1 MPLLQPASLIFPLAN
16 AGVPLFTSNLLWQVI
31 LLIPI
36 ILIEL
41 LIHKNILK
49 ISLRQSLLISSITN
63 FYSTLVGLIIVII
76 FGFLLG
82 VIDSSNP
89 PLDDRFN
96 RFIIFR
102 LLGFLIMGVISIGTE
117 YAFGLRF
124 MQGRVEKSI
133 VKKSFL
139 MANISSYLLLTSVM
153 VLSFTMS
160 FLEAQNSI
168 KMIQKNLAEF
178 DRVCPVI
185 IASDGCDQV
194 FSKRVE
200 VYQKLAQIHRKHHSV
215 IQQMDTLKTLSQ
227 LNEATAKTCSKN
239 SPRIVCSK
247 VTGKR

>member
-1 MPLLQPASLIFPLAN
+1 MTLLQPAPLILPLAN

-41 LIHKNILK
+41 LIHKKILK

-63 FYSTLVGLIIVII
+63 FYSTLVGFIIVII
-76 FGFLLG
+76 FGFLFG

-124 MQGRVEKSI
+124 VKGRVEKSI

-139 MANISSYLLLTSVM
+139 MANISSYLLLTAVM
-153 VLSFTMS
+153 VLSFTMN

-178 DRVCPVI
+178 DRICPVI
-185 IASDGCDQV
+185 IANNNCDQV
-194 FSKRVE
+194 FPKRVE
-200 VYQKLAQIHRKHHSV
+200 AYQELARIYRSHNDIRKR
-215 IQQMDTLKTLSQ
+215 M
-227 LNEATAKTCSKN
+227 EAHQKASELHESTEKTCSQN
-239 SPRIVCSK
+239 AQRPICRESK
-247 VTGKR
+247 R